1 MIRVLLA
8 DDHEIVRSGLRMLVD
23 AQPDMRVIAE
33 AATGEQALARIDDS
47 GPDVAVLDLTMPGL
61 GGLAVARR
69 LANTANAPNAP
80 GAPKATSIVVLTRHD
95 DEAYVH
101 ELLAA
106 GVSGYVL
113 KQSSSDEL
121 LRAIRAAAS
130 HEQYVDP
137 ACRERMQRK
146 PAEHEHPTLTP
157 REREVLR
164 LMAVGHSNK
173 DIGSMLAISVK
184 TVEVHKAN
192 AMRKL
197 RLGGRTDV
205 VRYAV
210 LHEWMKDP

>member
-8 DDHEIVRSGLRMLVD
+8 DDHEIVRAGLRLLVEG
-23 AQPDMRVIAE
+23 QPDMQVVAE
-33 AATGEQALARIDDS
+33 AANGEQALARIEDS
-47 GPDVAVLDLTMPGL
+47 RPDIAVLDLTMPGL

-69 LANTANAPNAP
+69 LTNDP
-80 GAPKATSIVVLTRHD
+80 GATRIVVLTRHD
-95 DEAYVH
+95 DEAYVR

-106 GVSGYVL
+106 GVAAYVL
-113 KQSSSDEL
+113 KQSASDEL

-130 HEQYVDP
+130 GESYVDT
-137 ACRERMQRK
+137 ACRERI
-146 PAEHEHPTLTP
+146 ALEESDGDHPVLTP

-173 DIGSMLAISVK
+173 EIGSMLAISVK

>member
-8 DDHEIVRSGLRMLVD
+8 DDHETVRAGLRMLVD
-23 AQPDMRVIAE
+23 AQSDMQVVSE
-33 AATGEQALARIDDS
+33 ASDGEQALACIADS
-47 GPDVAVLDLTMPGL
+47 QPDVAVLDLTMPGM
-61 GGLAVARR
+61 GGLTVARR
-69 LANTANAPNAP
+69 LADEPMTTA
-80 GAPKATSIVVLTRHD
+80 IVVLTRHN
-95 DEAYVH
+95 DEAYVR

-106 GVSGYVL
+106 GVAAYVL
-113 KQSSSDEL
+113 KQSSSEEL
-121 LRAIRAAAS
+121 LQAIRAAARR
-130 HEQYVDP
+130 ERYVDP
-137 ACRERMQRK
+137 ACREQLK
-146 PAEHEHPTLTP
+146 NAVGETATPTITP

-173 DIGSMLAISVK
+173 EIGSMLSISVK

>member
-8 DDHEIVRSGLRMLVD
+8 DDHEIVRSGLRLLVD
-23 AQPDMRVIAE
+23 AQDDMQVVAE
-33 AATGEQALARIDDS
+33 AANGEQALARIEDS
-47 GPDVAVLDLTMPGL
+47 QPDVAVLDLTMPGL

-69 LANTANAPNAP
+69 IANAPS
-80 GAPKATSIVVLTRHD
+80 TTRIVVLTRHD
-95 DEAYVH
+95 DEAYVR

-106 GVSGYVL
+106 GVAGYVL
-113 KQSSSDEL
+113 KQSSSDQL
-121 LRAIRAAAS
+121 LLAIRAAAS
-130 HEQYVDP
+130 GESYVDT
-137 ACRERMQRK
+137 ACRARIALEQSDG
-146 PAEHEHPTLTP
+146 EHQPLTP

-173 DIGSMLAISVK
+173 AIGSMLAISVK

-197 RLGGRTDV
+197 RLGGRADV

>member
-8 DDHEIVRSGLRMLVD
+8 EDHEIVRSGLRLLVD
-23 AQPDMRVIAE
+23 AQPDMQVIAE
-33 AATGEQALARIDDS
+33 AADGEQALARIADS
-47 GPDVAVLDLTMPGL
+47 APDVAVLDLTMPNL
-61 GGLAVARR
+61 GGVAVARR
-69 LANTANAPNAP
+69 LATTPDAPSTTSTTSTTA
-80 GAPKATSIVVLTRHD
+80 IVVLTRHA
-95 DEAYVH
+95 DEAYVR

-106 GVSGYVL
+106 GVAGYVL

-121 LRAIRAAAS
+121 LRAIRAAAR
-130 HEQYVDP
+130 HERYVDP
-137 ACRERMQRK
+137 ACKEQLEREHAETDH
-146 PAEHEHPTLTP
+146 PAITP

-173 DIGSMLAISVK
+173 EIGSMLAISVK

>member
-1 MIRVLLA
+1 MIRILLA
-8 DDHEIVRSGLRMLVD
+8 DDHETVRAGLRMLVD
-23 AQPDMRVIAE
+23 AQPDMQVVAE
-33 AATGEQALARIDDS
+33 ASDGEQALARVEDS
-47 GPDVAVLDLTMPGL
+47 RPDVAVLDLTMPVL

-69 LANTANAPNAP
+69 LA
-80 GAPKATSIVVLTRHD
+80 GDSGATSIVVLTRHD
-95 DEAYVH
+95 DEAYVR

-106 GVSGYVL
+106 GVAGYVL
-113 KQSSSDEL
+113 KQSSSEEL
-121 LRAIRAAAS
+121 LRAIRAAAR
-130 HEQYVDP
+130 HERYVDT
-137 ACRERMQRK
+137 ACQQQLTSGDTDTAA
-146 PAEHEHPTLTP
+146 PSVTP
-157 REREVLR
+157 RERQVLR

-173 DIGSMLAISVK
+173 DIASRLTISVK

>member
-1 MIRVLLA
+1 MISVLLA
-8 DDHEIVRSGLRMLVD
+8 DDHETVRAGLRLLVD
-23 AQPDMRVIAE
+23 AQSDMQVVAE
-33 AATGEQALARIDDS
+33 ASDGAQALARIADS
-47 GPDVAVLDLTMPGL
+47 SPNVAVLDLTMPGL
-61 GGLAVARR
+61 GGLAVARQ
-69 LANTANAPNAP
+69 LATSPD
-80 GAPKATSIVVLTRHD
+80 ATSIVVLTRHD
-95 DEAYVH
+95 DQAYVR

-106 GVSGYVL
+106 GVAGYVL
-113 KQSSSDEL
+113 KQSSSEEL
-121 LRAIRAAAS
+121 LRAIRAAARG
-130 HEQYVDP
+130 ERYVDP
-137 ACRERMQRK
+137 ACIEREGVETNQ
-146 PAEHEHPTLTP
+146 PTLTA

-173 DIGSMLAISVK
+173 DIGSMLSISVK

>member
-1 MIRVLLA
+1 MISVLLA
-8 DDHEIVRSGLRMLVD
+8 DDHETVRTGLRLLVD

-33 AATGEQALARIDDS
+33 ASDGEQALAHIADR
-47 GPDVAVLDLTMPGL
+47 GPDVAVIDLTMPGL

-69 LANTANAPNAP
+69 LANTPE
-80 GAPKATSIVVLTRHD
+80 ATSIVVLTRHD
-95 DEAYVH
+95 DEAYVR

-106 GVSGYVL
+106 GVAGYVL

-121 LRAIRAAAS
+121 LRAIRAAAH
-130 HEQYVDP
+130 HERYVDP
-137 ACRERMQRK
+137 ACQERLER
-146 PAEHEHPTLTP
+146 ARAATEHPALTP

-173 DIGSMLAISVK
+173 EIGSKLSISVK

-197 RLGGRTDV
+197 RLGGRADV

>member
-1 MIRVLLA
+1 MISVLLA
-8 DDHEIVRSGLRMLVD
+8 DDHETVRAGLRLLVD

-33 AATGEQALARIDDS
+33 ASDGEQALTRIAATD
-47 GPDVAVLDLTMPGL
+47 PDVAVLDLTMPGL
-61 GGLAVARR
+61 GGLAVARQ
-69 LANTANAPNAP
+69 LAHTPDS
-80 GAPKATSIVVLTRHD
+80 TSIVVLTRHD
-95 DEAYVH
+95 DEAYVR

-106 GVSGYVL
+106 GVAGYVL

-121 LRAIRAAAS
+121 LRAIRAAAR
-130 HEQYVDP
+130 HERYVDP
-137 ACRERMQRK
+137 ACKERLDGERAE
-146 PAEHEHPTLTP
+146 AEHPALTP

-164 LMAVGHSNK
+164 LMAIGHSNK
-173 DIGSMLAISVK
+173 EIGAMLSISVK

-197 RLGGRTDV
+197 RLGGRADV

>member
-1 MIRVLLA
+1 MISVLLA
-8 DDHEIVRSGLRMLVD
+8 DDHEIVRSGLRLLVD
-23 AQPDMRVIAE
+23 AQPDMQVIAE
-33 AATGEQALARIDDS
+33 ASDGEQALARITDS
-47 GPDVAVLDLTMPGL
+47 RPDVAVLDLTMPGL
-61 GGLAVARR
+61 GGLAVARQ
-69 LANTANAPNAP
+69 LANTPD
-80 GAPKATSIVVLTRHD
+80 ATSIVVLTRHD
-95 DEAYVH
+95 DEAYVR

-106 GVSGYVL
+106 GVAGYVL

-121 LRAIRAAAS
+121 LRAIRAAAR
-130 HEQYVDP
+130 HERYVDP
-137 ACRERMQRK
+137 ACTERLERGQAETDH
-146 PAEHEHPTLTP
+146 PALTP

-173 DIGSMLAISVK
+173 EIGSMLSISVK

>member
-1 MIRVLLA
+1 MISVLLA
-8 DDHEIVRSGLRMLVD
+8 DDHEIVRAGLRMLVD

-33 AATGEQALARIDDS
+33 ASDGEQALARIADS
-47 GPDVAVLDLTMPGL
+47 EPDVAVLDLTMPGL
-61 GGLAVARR
+61 GGLAVARQ
-69 LANTANAPNAP
+69 LAHTPD
-80 GAPKATSIVVLTRHD
+80 ATSIVVLTRHD
-95 DEAYVH
+95 DEAYVR

-121 LRAIRAAAS
+121 LRAIRAAAR
-130 HEQYVDP
+130 HERYVDP
-137 ACRERMQRK
+137 ACTERLERGQ
-146 PAEHEHPTLTP
+146 AETEHPALTP

-173 DIGSMLAISVK
+173 EIGSMLAISVK

-210 LHEWMKDP
+210 LHEWMRDP

>member
-1 MIRVLLA
+1 MISVLLA
-8 DDHEIVRSGLRMLVD
+8 EDHEIVRAGLRLLVD
-23 AQPDMRVIAE
+23 AQPDMQVIAE
-33 AATGEQALARIDDS
+33 AGNGEQALARIADS
-47 GPDVAVLDLTMPGL
+47 APDVAVLDLTMPGL
-61 GGLAVARR
+61 GGLAVARQ
-69 LANTANAPNAP
+69 LANTPD
-80 GAPKATSIVVLTRHD
+80 ATSIVVLTRHD
-95 DEAYVH
+95 DEAYVR

-106 GVSGYVL
+106 GVAGYVL

-121 LRAIRAAAS
+121 LKAIRAAAR
-130 HEQYVDP
+130 HERYVDP
-137 ACRERMQRK
+137 ACKERLEREQ
-146 PAEHEHPTLTP
+146 AEAEHPTLTP

-173 DIGSMLAISVK
+173 EIGSMLAISVK

>member
-1 MIRVLLA
+1 VIRVLLA

-23 AQPDMRVIAE
+23 AQPDMQVIAE
-33 AATGEQALARIDDS
+33 AANGEQALTRIAES
-47 GPDVAVLDLTMPGL
+47 GPDVTVLDLTMPGL
-61 GGLAVARR
+61 GGLAVARK
-69 LANTANAPNAP
+69 LANTPSSTA
-80 GAPKATSIVVLTRHD
+80 IVVLTRHD
-95 DEAYVH
+95 DEAYVR
-101 ELLAA
+101 ELFSA

-121 LRAIRAAAS
+121 LRAIRAAARR
-130 HEQYVDP
+130 ERYVDP
-137 ACRERMQRK
+137 ACQHRIDREQ
-146 PAEHEHPTLTP
+146 AETDQPTLTP

-173 DIGSMLAISVK
+173 EIGSMLAISVK

>member
-8 DDHEIVRSGLRMLVD
+8 DDHEIVRAGLRLLVD
-23 AQPDMRVIAE
+23 AQPDMEVVAE
-33 AATGEQALARIDDS
+33 AANGEQALARIEDS
-47 GPDVAVLDLTMPGL
+47 GPDVSVLDLTMPGL
-61 GGLAVARR
+61 GGLAVARA
-69 LANTANAPNAP
+69 LGTAPHR
-80 GAPKATSIVVLTRHD
+80 TSIVVLTRHD
-95 DEAYVH
+95 DEAYVR

-106 GVSGYVL
+106 GVAGYVL

-121 LRAIRAAAS
+121 LRAIRAAAR
-130 HEQYVDP
+130 HERYVDP
-137 ACRERMQRK
+137 ACQERLEREE
-146 PAEHEHPTLTP
+146 AETEHPAITP

-173 DIGSMLAISVK
+173 EIGSMLSISVK